1 MLIYGINAVTEALR
15 AGRVNALRVSKR
27 SDERMRALLA
37 LAQERRVPVRRV
49 DQEDLDRLAPGAV
62 HQGGATSRRRTNTT
76 SRIWCARHRRRR
88 CWWCSTASK
97 IPITSERFSAPPT
110 PQ

>member
-15 AGRVNALRVSKR
+15 AGRLSALRVSKR

-49 DQEDLDRLAPGAV
+49 DQDDLDRLARTPDNHPLHLTGA
-62 HQGGATSRRRTNTT
+62 GS
-76 SRIWCARHRRRR
+76 S
-88 CWWCSTASK
+88 CSLKSAG
-97 IPITSERFSAPPT
+97 RFPRPVSGVFA
-110 PQ
+110 